1 MKIKVFFI
9 VCIGA
14 AVMLSVSS
22 ILVYTQLHAVK
33 SVNMAPLAD
42 SLYKQDSKVL
52 TWILS
57 TIPFEKIE
65 TMKLPESWAEIS
77 VVNNGDLKLATS
89 TNPAHKGIALYSH
102 PQLLDQG
109 SGIVN
114 AIKSRNPSIVSVKD
128 YMVVIQPLNADQ
140 SLIALKPKSWEKG
153 LISEYESRLEETTSG
168 FYTMLGIFL
177 IIGVC
182 ITVFIAFIITRIVA
196 APTDNAL
203 DAFEALSLGDFDH
216 GIKDVKGK
224 EMEAFTESYLR
235 LKTSLEMALER
246 ISRR

>member
-1 MKIKVFFI
+1 MKIKVFLI

-14 AVMLSVSS
+14 VVMLTVSS
-22 ILVYTQLHAVK
+22 ILVYSQLHAVK
-33 SVNMAPLAD
+33 GVNMAPLAD

-57 TIPFEKIE
+57 TIPLEKI
-65 TMKLPESWAEIS
+65 ESWAEIS
-77 VVNNGDLKLATS
+77 VVNNGDLKLTTS

-114 AIKSRNPSIVSVKD
+114 AIKSKNPSILSLKD
-128 YMVVIQPLNADQ
+128 YMVVIEPLNAEQ
-140 SLIALKPKSWEKG
+140 SLIALKPKSWENG
-153 LISEYESRLEETTSG
+153 LVSEYESRLKETTSG

-182 ITVFIAFIITRIVA
+182 ITVFIAFIITRIVV